1 MLVELVAAELF
12 PFFLVFM
19 RLGAGLML
27 LPPFGEGT
35 VPTRVRLH
43 LAIGLTLIVTPV
55 VAPLMPELPASVAGS
70 AGLVIREVLI
80 GLAIGGVTRIIL
92 SALHVAGMVMAFQSS
107 LAAAMFFDPGQGTQT
122 GVISNFLN
130 LLAILLIFATDMHH
144 VLLRGLIE
152 SFMVFDPRQLP
163 PIGDF
168 ATLAAQLVA
177 SAFKV
182 GVQLAAP
189 LLVAGF
195 LLYVVAG
202 VLNRLVPQI
211 QVFFVVLPLQVLTAF
226 VVLLITL
233 GAVMMWFMRY
243 FDDTIGTLFFGS

>member
-1 MLVELVAAELF
+1 MAN
-12 PFFLVFM
+12 
-19 RLGAGLML
+19 
-27 LPPFGEGT
+27 
-35 VPTRVRLH
+35 
-43 LAIGLTLIVTPV
+43 
-55 VAPLMPELPASVAGS
+55 VAPPSSPD
-70 AGLVIREVLI
+70 GLSPRDL

-107 LAAAMFFDPGQGTQT
+107 LAAAMFFDPNQGTQT
-122 GVISNFLN
+122 GVIANFLN

-152 SFMVFDPRQLP
+152 SFMVFDPAQLP
-163 PIGDF
+163 PIADF
-168 ATLAAQLVA
+168 ATLAARLVS
-177 SAFKV
+177 SAFRV

-195 LLYVVAG
+195 MLYVVAG

-243 FDDTIGTLFFGS
+243 FDDTIGTLFFGI

>member
-12 PFFLVFM
+12 PYFLVFM

-35 VPTRVRLH
+35 VPARVRLH

-55 VAPLMPELPASVAGS
+55 VAPLMPDLPASVAGS

-107 LAAAMFFDPGQGTQT
+107 LAAAMFFDPNQGQT

-144 VLLRGLIE
+144 LLLRGLIE

-163 PIGDF
+163 PVADF
-168 ATLAAQLVA
+168 ATLAARLVG
-177 SAFKV
+177 SAFEV
-182 GVQLAAP
+182 GIQLAAP

-195 LLYVVAG
+195 MLYVVAG

-243 FDDTIGTLFFGS
+243 FDDTIGTLFFGI